1 MRRRRYLGA
10 LSALATGATAGCLG
24 ELTGGGRSTPV
35 PTVADRPDAVYVPPH
50 VHGMQMAGMGTAGDL
65 KVGLSYSFPHR
76 FWLIT
81 GTGTEQVT
89 VREQDS
95 VHIMVSLWD
104 PETGAV
110 PPAGSVSTT
119 LTRNG
124 ETVADKRMW
133 PMLSQ
138 NMGVHFGD
146 NVALDGDGTYQVEVS
161 VGPVG
166 VRRTGAFAG
175 QFGATASTTIEMAFS
190 QSELEEV
197 MYRQFEDRAGERD
210 AADRMEME
218 MLPLAEAPVRGTLP
232 GSLVGETTSGDAVFL
247 ATTLPSPPDGVD
259 GEGTYLA
266 VSPRTPYN
274 RYPLPLMTVS
284 GTLTR
289 DGETAFDD
297 ALPATLDPDLGLHYG
312 ADVGEL
318 AVGDELSLSV
328 GVPPQL
334 ARHEGYE
341 TAFLEMPSMAMSV
354 S

>member
-10 LSALATGATAGCLG
+10 VSALATGSTAGCLG
-24 ELTGGGRSTPV
+24 GLTGGDATPV
-35 PTVADRPDAVYVPPH
+35 PTVADRPNAVYVPPH
-50 VHGMQMAGMGTAGDL
+50 VHGMQMAGVGTAGDL

-76 FWLIT
+76 FWLVT
-81 GTGTEQVT
+81 GTDTRTVA

-95 VHIMVSLWD
+95 VHLMVSFWD
-104 PETGAV
+104 PETGVV

-119 LTRNG
+119 LTRDG
-124 ETVADKRMW
+124 ETVVDKRLW

-146 NVALDGDGTYQVEVS
+146 NVALEGDGTYQVEVS
-161 VGPVG
+161 VGAVG
-166 VRRTGAFAG
+166 SRRTGGFAG

-190 QSELEEV
+190 QSKLEEV
-197 MYRQFEDRAGERD
+197 MYRRFEDRAGERG

-218 MLPLAEAPVRGTLP
+218 MLPLAAAPVRETLP
-232 GSLVGETTSGDAVFL
+232 GSLVGEATSGDAVFI
-247 ATTLPSPPDGVD
+247 ATALPSPPDGVD

-274 RYPLPLMTVS
+274 RYPLPMMTVS
-284 GTLTR
+284 GTVTR
-289 DGETAFDD
+289 DGETTFDD
-297 ALPATLDPDLGLHYG
+297 PLTATLDPELGLHYG
-312 ADVGEL
+312 AHVGEL
-318 AVGDELSLSV
+318 ATGDELSLSV

-341 TAFLEMPSMAMSV
+341 TAFLEMSAMTMSV
-354 S
+354 P